1 MAFNYRPNKVEKQV
15 RIDKAWTR
23 VVEQVFEVLGVTRE
37 ELATFEH
44 GLVGHLV
51 LPGMPGYGAASQ
63 GHGLQPI
70 DPQPAIVVYC
80 ATFSDV
86 RLCLQWARAHNWWVT
101 CRSGGHSTAGYSV
114 NSGMV
119 IDLSSLSYVVVDPLL
134 KQARVGAG
142 TQFRTLN
149 ATLDLYGLHVPGGE
163 CPTVAI
169 GGYMQGGGYGFTS
182 RIFGMN
188 CDNVVAVTVMLADGR
203 IVVADAERNPDLFWA
218 VRGGTGN
225 NFGVLLEVT
234 YRLQAVRDLW
244 GFVLLWPL
252 DQAAEALVTLQD
264 EYSKGDVATKLG
276 HQLVFA
282 TLDQGPVL
290 AMVGMYHGSDEEGSA
305 AIERLRRT
313 GNPDLQTARRDSYIK
328 LNDELVSV
336 FPGVPFQNVFEMKD
350 GGYIARPLE
359 AEDWQ
364 KIVDQYKRTP
374 NPYNIA
380 YMEVYGAAIGH
391 PAEPNAFIHRDV
403 YMDFYIDSFWKPGSR
418 FTDEKTSRKWIDD
431 FMTVLAPYVNGHK
444 YQNYP
449 VRNLADYRWAYWGDA
464 FNSLV
469 FVKQK
474 YDPTNFFRFE
484 QSISPYGKER
494 GITRSTQPSMFS
506 DEEIAGDV
514 S

>member
-1 MAFNYRPNKVEKQV
+1 MKTVEPGQQIV
-15 RIDKAWTR
+15 LRTNDAYNGAYA
-23 VVEQVFEVLGVTRE
+23 VVERIWSSG
-37 ELATFEH
+37 
-44 GLVGHLV
+44 
-51 LPGMPGYGAASQ
+51 
-63 GHGLQPI
+63 
-70 DPQPAIVVYC
+70 
-80 ATFSDV
+80 DV
-86 RLCLQWARAHNWWVT
+86 
-101 CRSGGHSTAGYSV
+101 S
-114 NSGMV
+114 
-119 IDLSSLSYVVVDPLL
+119 
-134 KQARVGAG
+134 
-142 TQFRTLN
+142 
-149 ATLDLYGLHVPGGE
+149 
-163 CPTVAI
+163 
-169 GGYMQGGGYGFTS
+169 
-182 RIFGMN
+182 
-188 CDNVVAVTVMLADGR
+188 VTVTGEDDPICIRPTKIDG
-203 IVVADAERNPDLFWA
+203 IETHTCEQCGAVVTALDGHAE
-218 VRGGTGN
+218 T
-225 NFGVLLEVT
+225 T
-234 YRLQAVRDLW
+234 Q
-244 GFVLLWPL
+244 
-252 DQAAEALVTLQD
+252 
-264 EYSKGDVATKLG
+264 EYAWD
-276 HQLVFA
+276 
-282 TLDQGPVL
+282 
-290 AMVGMYHGSDEEGSA
+290 GSDEEGSA

-350 GGYIARPLE
+350 WGYIARPLE